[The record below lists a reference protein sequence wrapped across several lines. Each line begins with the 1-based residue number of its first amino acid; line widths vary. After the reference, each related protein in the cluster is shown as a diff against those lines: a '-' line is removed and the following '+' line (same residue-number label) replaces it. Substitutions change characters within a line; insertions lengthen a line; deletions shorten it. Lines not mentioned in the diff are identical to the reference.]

1 MTIAGKQPLLS
12 LDRASEQPFYQQIY
26 QRVRTLTADGVLKP
40 GDRLPSA
47 RQLAKELGLARGTI
61 EAAYSLLVA
70 EGYIQSRGQAGT
82 RVSTG
87 LPAQPSAQRQP
98 LVAHNHP
105 NGMHPA
111 EIMPLQ
117 MGLPALDAFPRKI
130 WARLGARYLRAMQ
143 QNDMKYPSLLG
154 LPELRNAIA
163 SYLHMS
169 RGIPCTGKQ
178 VFITSG
184 YRGTLQLIF
193 HTLLQ
198 RDDRVWVEDPGF
210 PLTRELL
217 QNAQLVQIP
226 VPVDG
231 EGIVVAKG
239 TELAADARAAIV
251 TPAHQSPLSVTLS
264 LPRRL
269 ALLEWAA
276 AHQAW
281 IIEDDYDGEYRYVSR
296 PLPALKSL
304 DHKGRVLYCG
314 TFSKVLFPGVRL
326 GYLVIPEQQVPRFEQ
341 AASGF
346 FEGMAEMTQSIV
358 SAFMQEGHFSRHIHR
373 MRRLYA
379 ERREMAAAG
388 LVKVLGQ
395 RLQVDPQPGGMHLVL
410 RLRQPCDDVVIAA
423 RMRVNGLYAHALS
436 SWSSNALAEKGL
448 LIGFTNIQS
457 QAQAEEIGRRILA
470 LL

>member
-1 MTIAGKQPLLS
+1 MTEANNPKLLS
-12 LDRASEQPFYQQIY
+12 LDRASEQPYYQQIY
-26 QRVRTLTADGVLKP
+26 HRVRTLIAEGVLKP
-40 GDRLPSA
+40 QDRLPSA
-47 RQLAKELGLARGTI
+47 RQLAKDLGLARGTI
-61 EAAYSLLVA
+61 ESAYSLLVA

-82 RVSTG
+82 RISAG
-87 LPAQPSAQRQP
+87 LPAQPAAQQKP
-98 LVAHNHP
+98 LAAHNHP
-105 NGMHPA
+105 NGMHPE

-130 WARLGARYLRAMQ
+130 WARLGARYLRTMQ
-143 QNDMKYPSLLG
+143 HNDMKYPSLLG

-184 YRGTLQLIF
+184 YRGSLQLIF

-198 RDDRVWVEDPGF
+198 HNDRVWVEDPGF

-217 QNAQLVQIP
+217 QNAQLRQIP

-231 EGIVVAKG
+231 EGMVVAQG
-239 TELAADARAAIV
+239 TKLAADARAAIV

-304 DHKGRVLYCG
+304 DHEGRVLYCG
-314 TFSKVLFPGVRL
+314 TFSKVLFPGIRL
-326 GYLVIPEQQVPRFEQ
+326 GYLVIPEQQVARFEQ

-358 SAFMQEGHFSRHIHR
+358 SNFMHEGHFSRHIHR

-388 LVKVLGQ
+388 LAKVLGQ
-395 RLQVDPQPGGMHLVL
+395 HLQIDPQPGGMHLLL
-410 RLRQPCDDVVIAA
+410 RLSNPADDVAIAA
-423 RMRVNGLYAHALS
+423 RMRKNGLYSHALS
-436 SWSSNALAEKGL
+436 SWCSGAVAEKGL

>member
-1 MTIAGKQPLLS
+1 MKNVPLLS
-12 LDRASEQPFYQQIY
+12 LDRGSEQPFYQQIY
-26 QRVRTLTADGVLKP
+26 HRVRILINEGVLKP
-40 GDRLPSA
+40 QDRLPSA

-61 EAAYSLLVA
+61 ESAYSLLAA
-70 EGYIQSRGQAGT
+70 EGYIQSHGQAGT
-82 RVSTG
+82 RIASG
-87 LPAQPSAQRQP
+87 LQTQPATQNPPAPRQGNQ
-98 LVAHNHP
+98 H
-105 NGMHPA
+105 GMLSSG
-111 EIMPLQ
+111 IMPLQ

-143 QNDMKYPSLLG
+143 PNDMKYPPLLG

-163 SYLHMS
+163 AYLHMS
-169 RGIPCTGKQ
+169 RGIACTGQQ
-178 VFITSG
+178 VFVTSG

-217 QNAQLVQIP
+217 QNAQLKQIP
-226 VPVDG
+226 VSVDA
-231 EGIVVAKG
+231 EGIEVAKG
-239 TELAADARAAIV
+239 LELATNARAAIV
-251 TPAHQSPLSVTLS
+251 TPAHQSPLCVSLS
-264 LPRRL
+264 LSRRM

-276 AHQAW
+276 THQSW

-304 DHKGRVLYCG
+304 DNEGRVLYCG
-314 TFSKVLFPGVRL
+314 TFSKVLFPGIRL
-326 GYLVIPEQQVPRFEQ
+326 GYLVVPEQQVARFEQ
-341 AASGF
+341 ASLGF

-373 MRRLYA
+373 MRKLYA
-379 ERREMAAAG
+379 ERRAMAAAG
-388 LVKVLGQ
+388 LGKVLGQ
-395 RLQVDPQPGGMHLVL
+395 HVQIAPQPGGMHLVL
-410 RLRQPCDDVVIAA
+410 RLNGEQNDAIIAA
-423 RMRVNGLYAHALS
+423 RMRENGLYTHALS
-436 SWSSNALAEKGL
+436 SWGSKDQREKGL

-457 QAQAEEIGRRILA
+457 QQQAEEIAQRILV